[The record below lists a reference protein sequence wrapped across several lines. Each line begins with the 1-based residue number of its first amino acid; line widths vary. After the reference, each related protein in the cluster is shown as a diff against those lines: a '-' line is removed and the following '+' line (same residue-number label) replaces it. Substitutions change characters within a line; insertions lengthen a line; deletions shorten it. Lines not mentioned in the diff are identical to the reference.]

1 MTILY
6 SDPVFLKHETG
17 DLPENA
23 PRIMPAMR
31 RASQIAM
38 HGHCRQRSW
47 VEVSDAVL
55 ERVHTRQYIRFV
67 KEFCAQGGGHI
78 SEDTVVCPES
88 YGVARMAV
96 GAACDAVEQIVKGKA
111 ERAFCLVRP
120 PGHHAASESALG
132 FCLFNSVAV
141 GARLAIEEL
150 GLNRVLIID
159 WDVHH
164 GDGTQEIFWED
175 GQVGF
180 LSIHR
185 SSFYQNTGTA
195 VETGAGKGLGT
206 TMNIPVDSGTSR
218 EQYIELFTAGVEKL
232 AARIRPQ
239 LVLISAGFDAHKDD
253 PIGSLGLESEDYA
266 RLTRVVL
273 EIADIHAHGRV
284 VSVLEGGYNPGALAE
299 SIEHHLLE
307 MASA

>member
-1 MTILY
+1 MSLLY

-23 PRIMPAMR
+23 ARIIPAMR

-38 HGHCRQRSW
+38 HAHYRQRSW
-47 VEVSDAVL
+47 TEVSDAVL
-55 ERVHTRQYIRFV
+55 ERVHSREYIRYV
-67 KEFCAQGGGHI
+67 QDFCEQGGGHI

-88 YGVARMAV
+88 YNVARMAV
-96 GAACDAVEQIVKGKA
+96 GAVCDAVEQIVQNKA

-120 PGHHAASESALG
+120 PGHHAAPESALG
-132 FCLFNSVAV
+132 FCLFNNVAA
-141 GARLAIEEL
+141 GARLAIEKL
-150 GLNRVLIID
+150 GLDRVLIID

-180 LSIHR
+180 LSMHR
-185 SSFYQNTGTA
+185 ASFYQNTGTA
-195 VETGAGKGLGT
+195 AETGAGKGLGT
-206 TMNIPVDSGTSR
+206 NCNVPVEEGTSR
-218 EQYIELFTAGVEKL
+218 EQYCEMFTSAVEQL

-239 LVLISAGFDAHKDD
+239 LVLISAGFDAHKYD
-253 PIGSLGLESEDYA
+253 PVGSLGLESEDFA
-266 RLTRVVL
+266 RLTRIVL
-273 EIADIHAHGRV
+273 EVADVHANGRV

-299 SIEHHLLE
+299 CIEHHLLE
-307 MASA
+307 LASV

>member
-1 MTILY
+1 MILLY
-6 SDPVFLKHETG
+6 SDPVFLKHDTG

-23 PRIMPAMR
+23 TRILPAMR

-38 HGHCRQRSW
+38 HAHCRQRSW
-47 VEVSDAVL
+47 NEVTDTVL
-55 ERVHTRQYIRFV
+55 ERVHSQQYIRFV
-67 KEFCAQGGGHI
+67 KEFCEQGGGHI
-78 SEDTVVCPES
+78 SEDTVVCRES
-88 YGVARMAV
+88 YGVARKAV
-96 GAACDAVEQIVKGKA
+96 GAVCDAVEQIVQDKA

-120 PGHHAASESALG
+120 PGHHAAPESALG
-132 FCLFNSVAV
+132 FCVFNNVAV
-141 GARLAIEEL
+141 GARLAIKEL
-150 GLNRVLIID
+150 GLERVLIVD

-175 GQVGF
+175 GQVGY

-195 VETGAGKGLGT
+195 AETGAGKGLGT
-206 TMNIPVDSGTSR
+206 TMNVPVESGTSR
-218 EQYIELFTAGVEKL
+218 EHYCELFTAAVEQM

-273 EIADIHAHGRV
+273 EIAKTHANGRV
-284 VSVLEGGYNPGALAE
+284 VSVLEGGYNPGALADC
-299 SIEHHLLE
+299 IEHHLLE